1 MSVADVKLREVFQGD
16 IEGQNFNV
24 HKTLSEL
31 FKTVE
36 SYSSLGLIKE
46 GWDVITKG
54 ASTWKKCAY
63 KIAGF
68 MNGVFT
74 TGFMG
79 GSATAA
85 YLAYLSTL
93 QELKELG
100 ISPVQGH
107 ISEWGSLSF
116 FVGKAVWNILNNLQ
130 AAGALAKIDKL
141 FQVHIS
147 NVNMPRE
154 DREKIYLEKLQLKER
169 YLYNSFFSLS
179 HFPDPGE
186 LSDVD
191 DKEDLLKIDTDLQNS
206 YQEIK
211 TAINQSFF
219 QQFKTGW
226 QFVSLKKKIAIVARE
241 ILFLGVI
248 RIYVSGI
255 KDSTLQGI
263 HDYQSGEIPSILGH
277 PIEWT
282 GEVIGLLNLSY
293 NIAMQ
298 IANMGIVQKLSS
310 THAKKIKTVEK
321 QDPTQLS
328 LIQRLNQVRDA
339 FLQRI
344 PHSFFFPLPL
354 HLKFSNLTN

>member
-1 MSVADVKLREVFQGD
+1 MAVADVKREVFQED

-24 HKTLSEL
+24 NKALSEL

-36 SYSSLGLIKE
+36 SYNSSGLVKE
-46 GWDVITKG
+46 GWGVITKG

-68 MNGVFT
+68 MSGVFT
-74 TGFMG
+74 TGVMG

-85 YLAYLSTL
+85 YLAYLSTI

-116 FVGKAVWNILNNLQ
+116 FVGKSVWNILNNLQ
-130 AAGALAKIDKL
+130 AVGALAKIDKL
-141 FQVHIS
+141 FQVHIANA
-147 NVNMPRE
+147 NVPRK
-154 DREKIYLEKLQLKER
+154 DREKIYFEKLQLKER
-169 YLYNSFFSLS
+169 YLYNSFCSLS
-179 HFPDPGE
+179 HFPDPGN

-191 DKEDLLKIDTDLQNS
+191 DKEDLLKVDTDLQSS
-206 YQEIK
+206 YQEIEK
-211 TAINQSFF
+211 EMNQSFF
-219 QQFKTGW
+219 QRFKMGW
-226 QFVSLKKKIAIVARE
+226 QFVSLKKKIAVIARE

-248 RIYVSGI
+248 RIYISGI

-298 IANMGIVQKLSS
+298 IANIGIMQKLSS
-310 THAKKIKTVEK
+310 THAKKIKEVKK

-328 LIQRLNQVRDA
+328 LVQRLNQVRDV

-354 HLKFSNLTN
+354 HLKFLNLMN